1 MLALHA
7 HTVGHV
13 SAKVPAVTAH
23 ILNIMCL
30 ACCDGEAGGFAQQVA
45 ANVVSALRA
54 SSSDVHTPQHHVS
67 FCCLS
72 ALKVFDCELMLC
84 HVGMLHRHR

>member
-13 SAKVPAVTAH
+13 PAKVPAVTAH

-45 ANVVSALRA
+45 ANAVSALRA
-54 SSSDVHTPQHHVS
+54 SSTDVHTRQHFTRFAVYQH
-67 FCCLS
+67 
-72 ALKVFDCELMLC
+72 
-84 HVGMLHRHR
+84 